1 MRVVGLDIHRVFA
14 EAVMLDDGRVA
25 RLGRVGMTREHLEAF
40 ARRLT
45 HDDHVVVEATGNATA
60 VAEVIGP
67 HVGRVAIAN
76 PRQVRLIAEARIK
89 TDVVDATVLARLYAS
104 GFLPE
109 VWVPDQRTL
118 ALRRQVTRRN
128 QIVRQRAR
136 LKTIIQ
142 SILHAHLVPP
152 CPHAELLGPK
162 GRAWLLGQ
170 VLPPDEQDAVARHLR
185 EHDRLSEDLRAVERE
200 IARDALAD
208 ADTKRLMTVPGID
221 MVVATG
227 LLAAIG
233 PVERFAGPDKLVAY
247 LGLNPSVH
255 QSGEGRPRHGRITK
269 QGRTHARTMLV
280 EAAWQAVRGPGPLRA
295 FYQRIARRRGNHIA
309 AVAVARKLAVI
320 VWHLLRR
327 GEDYAWVRPALHAKK
342 LRDLELRSGQPVRR
356 GQRGA
361 AYAYNLTRT
370 RLEERRRAEQAETA
384 YRRQTE
390 GWTRRGP
397 RAPTSAA
404 KEERP

>member
-1 MRVVGLDIHRVFA
+1 MRIVGLDIHRVFA
-14 EAVMLDDGRVA
+14 EAVMLEDGTVR
-25 RLGRVGMTREHLEAF
+25 RLGRIGMTRDHLTAF
-40 ARRLT
+40 AKTLT
-45 HDDHVVVEATGNATA
+45 SDDHVVVEATGNASA
-60 VAEVIGP
+60 VAAVIQP
-67 HVGRVAIAN
+67 HVGRVVIAN

-89 TDVVDATVLARLYAS
+89 TDVIDATVLARLYAS

-109 VWVPDQRTL
+109 VWIPDQATL
-118 ALRRQVTRRN
+118 ARRRQVTRRH

-152 CPHAELLGPK
+152 CPHADLLGPK

-170 VLPPDEQDAVARHLR
+170 ALPPDEQDAVARHRR
-185 EHDRLSEDLRAVERE
+185 EHDRLGEDLLVVERE
-200 IARDALAD
+200 IAREALAD

-233 PVERFAGPDKLVAY
+233 PVARFAGPDKLVAY

-255 QSGEGRPRHGRITK
+255 QSGDGGARLGRITK
-269 QGRTHARTMLV
+269 QGRSHARTMLV

-295 FYQRIARRRGNHIA
+295 FFQRVSARRGNHIA

-320 VWHLLRR
+320 LWHMLTK
-327 GEDYAWVRPALHAKK
+327 GEDYAGVRPALHAKK

-361 AYAYNLTRT
+361 AYEYNL
-370 RLEERRRAEQAETA
+370 
-384 YRRQTE
+384 
-390 GWTRRGP
+390 
-397 RAPTSAA
+397 
-404 KEERP
+404 

>member
-1 MRVVGLDIHRVFA
+1 
-14 EAVMLDDGRVA
+14 
-25 RLGRVGMTREHLEAF
+25 MTREHLEAF
-40 ARRLT
+40 ARTLT
-45 HDDHVVVEATGNATA
+45 HDDHVVVEATGNAAA
-60 VAEVIGP
+60 VAEVLAP
-67 HVGRVAIAN
+67 PLGRVAIAN

-89 TDVVDATVLARLYAS
+89 TDVIDATVLARLYAS

-128 QIVRQRAR
+128 QVVRQRAR

-152 CPHAELLGPK
+152 CPHADLLGPR
-162 GRAWLLGQ
+162 GRAWLLAQ
-170 VLPPDEQDAVARHLR
+170 SLPPDEADAVARHLR
-185 EHDRLSEDLRAVERE
+185 EHDRLSEDLRVVERE
-200 IARDALAD
+200 LAREALAD
-208 ADTKRLMTVPGID
+208 ADTKRLMTIPGID
-221 MVVATG
+221 MVVAVG

-233 PVERFAGPDKLVAY
+233 PVTRFESPDKLVSY
-247 LGLNPSVH
+247 LGLNPTVH
-255 QSGEGRPRHGRITK
+255 QSGEGRPRHGRISK

-295 FYQRIARRRGNHIA
+295 FHERIARRRGNHIA

-327 GEDYAWVRPALHAKK
+327 GEDYAWVRPALHARK
-342 LRDLELRSGQPVRR
+342 LRDLELRSGQPARR

-390 GWTRRGP
+390 GWSRRGP
-397 RAPTSAA
+397 RAPTGAA

>member
-1 MRVVGLDIHRVFA
+1 MRVIGLDIHRVFA
-14 EAVMLDDGRVA
+14 EAVMLDGGEIR
-25 RLGRVGMTREHLEAF
+25 RLGRIGMTREHLEAF
-40 ARRLT
+40 ARTLT
-45 HDDHVVVEATGNATA
+45 HDDHVVIEATGNAAA
-60 VAEVIGP
+60 VSELLAP
-67 HVGRVAIAN
+67 HVGRVVIAN

-89 TDVVDATVLARLYAS
+89 TDVIDATVLARLYAS

-136 LKTIIQ
+136 LKAIIQ

-152 CPHAELLGPK
+152 CPHADLPGPK
-162 GRAWLLGQ
+162 GRAWLLAQ
-170 VLPPDEQDAVARHLR
+170 PLPPDEAEAVARHLR
-185 EHDRLSEDLRAVERE
+185 EHDRLSEDLRALERE
-200 IARDALAD
+200 LARDALAS
-208 ADTKRLMTVPGID
+208 ADVKRLMTVPGID
-221 MVVATG
+221 MVVAVG

-233 PVERFAGPDKLVAY
+233 PVDRFAGPDRLVAY
-247 LGLNPSVH
+247 LGLNPTVR

-295 FYQRIARRRGNHIA
+295 FYERLARRRGNHIA

-327 GEDYAWVRPALHAKK
+327 GEDYAWVRPALHARK
-342 LRDLELRSGQPVRR
+342 LRDLELRSGQPARR
-356 GQRGA
+356 GQRGT
-361 AYAYNLTRT
+361 AYAYNLART
-370 RLEERRRAEQAETA
+370 RQEERRRAEQAETA

-397 RAPTSAA
+397 KVPTGAA
-404 KEERP
+404 REERH

>member
-1 MRVVGLDIHRVFA
+1 
-14 EAVMLDDGRVA
+14 
-25 RLGRVGMTREHLEAF
+25 
-40 ARRLT
+40 
-45 HDDHVVVEATGNATA
+45 
-60 VAEVIGP
+60 VAEVIKP
-67 HVGRVAIAN
+67 HVGRVVIAN

-89 TDVVDATVLARLYAS
+89 TDKIDATVLARLYAS

-109 VWVPDQRTL
+109 VWIPDQRTL

-142 SILHAHLVPP
+142 SSILHAHLVPP
-152 CPHAELLGPK
+152 CPHADLLEPK

-185 EHDRLSEDLRAVERE
+185 EHDRLSEDLRVVERE
-200 IARDALAD
+200 IAHDALAD

-233 PVERFAGPDKLVAY
+233 PIERFAGPDKLVAY

-269 QGRTHARTMLV
+269 QGRTHARSMLV

-295 FYQRIARRRGNHIA
+295 FYQRIGRRRGNHIA

-327 GEDYAWVRPALHAKK
+327 GEEYAWVRPALHAKK
-342 LRDLELRSGQPVRR
+342 LRDLELRSGQPARR
-356 GQRGA
+356 GQRGM
-361 AYAYNLTRT
+361 AYAYNLSRT
-370 RLEERRRAEQAETA
+370 RLEEKRRAEQAETA

-390 GWTRRGP
+390 GWSRRGP

-404 KEERP
+404 TEERL

>member
-1 MRVVGLDIHRVFA
+1 VRIVGLDIHRVFA
-14 EAVMLDDGRVA
+14 EAVMLDEGRIV
-25 RLGRVGMTREHLEAF
+25 RLGRIGRTREHLEAF
-40 ARRLT
+40 ARTLT

-60 VAEVIGP
+60 VGEVLAP
-67 HVGRVAIAN
+67 HVGRVVIAN

-89 TDVVDATVLARLYAS
+89 TDTIDATVLARLYAS

-136 LKTIIQ
+136 LKTTVQ
-142 SILHAHLVPP
+142 SILHAHLIPP
-152 CPHAELLGPK
+152 CPHTDLMGPK
-162 GRAWLLGQ
+162 GRAWLLAQ
-170 VLPPDEQDAVARHLR
+170 SLPADEMDAVARHLR

-200 IARDALAD
+200 LARDALAD
-208 ADTKRLMTVPGID
+208 ANAKRLMTIPGID
-221 MVVATG
+221 MVVAVG
-227 LLAAIG
+227 LLAAIA
-233 PVERFAGPDKLVAY
+233 PIARFDGPDKLVSY
-247 LGLNPSVH
+247 LGLNPTVH
-255 QSGEGRPRHGRITK
+255 QSGEGRARHGRISK

-295 FYQRIARRRGNHIA
+295 FYERIARRRGKHIA

-327 GEDYAWVRPALHAKK
+327 GEDYAWVRPALHARK
-342 LRDLELRSGQPVRR
+342 LRDLELRSGQPARR

-370 RLEERRRAEQAETA
+370 RLAEKRRAEQAETA

-397 RAPTSAA
+397 KVPTGAA
-404 KEERP
+404 KKERS

>member
-1 MRVVGLDIHRVFA
+1 VRIVGLDIHRVFA
-14 EAVMLDDGRVA
+14 EAVMLDDGKVV
-25 RLGRVGMTREHLEAF
+25 RLGRIGMTREHLEAF
-40 ARRLT
+40 ARTLT
-45 HDDHVVVEATGNATA
+45 HDDHVVVEATGNAAA
-60 VAEVIGP
+60 VAEVLAP

-76 PRQVRLIAEARIK
+76 PRQVRLIAEARVK
-89 TDVVDATVLARLYAS
+89 TDVIDATVLARLYAS

-128 QIVRQRAR
+128 QVVRQRAR

-152 CPHAELLGPK
+152 CPHADLLGPR
-162 GRAWLLGQ
+162 GRAWLLAQ
-170 VLPPDEQDAVARHLR
+170 PLPPDEADAVARHLR
-185 EHDRLSEDLRAVERE
+185 EHDRLGEDLRVVERE
-200 IARDALAD
+200 LAREALAD
-208 ADTKRLMTVPGID
+208 ADTKRLMTIPGID
-221 MVVATG
+221 MVVAVG

-233 PVERFAGPDKLVAY
+233 PVTRFEGPDKLVSY
-247 LGLNPSVH
+247 LGLNPTVH
-255 QSGEGRPRHGRITK
+255 QSGEGRPRHGRISK

-295 FYQRIARRRGNHIA
+295 FYERIARRRGNHIA

-327 GEDYAWVRPALHAKK
+327 GEDYAWVRPALHARK
-342 LRDLELRSGQPVRR
+342 LRDLELRSGQPARR

-370 RLEERRRAEQAETA
+370 RLEERRRAEQAEAA

-390 GWTRRGP
+390 GWSRRGP
-397 RAPTSAA
+397 RAPTGAA